1 MVTLCVWP
9 DVGLYRAANLEVLR
23 EVLVDLGA
31 DSARAVL
38 ALLAGDPARH
48 AIVRVH
54 LVEGHLQPLR
64 YLRRGNQRAQQ
75 LSAGAAVHA
84 TVHPWNKSHKKPA
97 CSSAPL
103 QIKLMMTYHVP
114 MPTEQMGRCGHRVAP
129 LAAELRG
136 REVCD
141 EQGGLGARDQLGDVL
156 DGVPLDQEVGDVQRL
171 ELGPQLLEAAQHEA
185 ELARARV
192 VVLRQL
198 PPCAH
203 TQPASAQAPHW
214 TLHP

>member
-75 LSAGAAVHA
+75 LSAG
-84 TVHPWNKSHKKPA
+84 SSRA
-97 CSSAPL
+97 CHSASL
-103 QIKLMMTYHVP
+103 
-114 MPTEQMGRCGHRVAP
+114 EQEPQKASMQQCTSTNQV
-129 LAAELRG
+129 
-136 REVCD
+136 D
-141 EQGGLGARDQLGDVL
+141 DDVS
-156 DGVPLDQEVGDVQRL
+156 
-171 ELGPQLLEAAQHEA
+171 
-185 ELARARV
+185 
-192 VVLRQL
+192 
-198 PPCAH
+198 CAH
-203 TQPASAQAPHW
+203 ADGANGQVWAPCRATCGRAPW
-214 TLHP
+214 ARSL